1 MAHRHDSP
9 RPEPDSEKMVVPKAD
24 IPKLLSSTER
34 IGTIGSPSSTAKLS
48 LDILSTAVD
57 KKLVGELAL
66 FDFNQDGKSH
76 YALGQ
81 ITEVQLKN
89 IWLEDPTMRSLA
101 RQRGRVNPVSGLQD
115 THLGDMTV
123 SAVFADAGGGF
134 EPSILGTVP
143 PTGTFIHLADDE
155 ILKGL
160 LQQYQDEIFYLGHVY
175 GSTPKL
181 PLWFKHFGT
190 GPHGAGEA
198 YHIGIFGKTGS
209 GKSVLA
215 KMSLLAYARYSD
227 MAIFVI
233 DPQGEFSKDVRGEL
247 RPEGFPLNLSS
258 VLSQLNKEVIIR
270 SVRDLVLDTWDLF
283 SEILYESPFF
293 ERLSIPKGENRRIAS
308 EVLAERLQR
317 AHITLQNL
325 YQHESFNRA
334 WQILGDG
341 NVQMQFYRTQQSR
354 DRFNIVYQE
363 ANQNEFFNNYWGPIT
378 ELFRRDRR
386 GAISVDNL
394 IQQTFD
400 FDRTRRPVVVIDLSR
415 EMATGLFW
423 NDTIQALV
431 IKRLLDGLTYSAEGA
446 YRENRFLNTLV
457 ILDEAHRLAP
467 REKIENEKQE
477 SVRLSLLDA
486 VRTTRK
492 YGLGWMFISQTLS
505 SLHREIIGQLRIFF
519 FGFGLALG
527 TEFMSLKEIVGG
539 DPNAL
544 KLYQSFRD
552 PHSAFDIASRQ
563 YAFMTIGPVS
573 PLSFAGSPLFLSA
586 FNAPQ
591 EFLET
596 NNLISATKQ

>member
-1 MAHRHDSP
+1 MSDERTNI
-9 RPEPDSEKMVVPKAD
+9 EQL
-24 IPKLLSSTER
+24 ISSAER
-34 IGTIGSPSSTAKLS
+34 IGTIGSPSSTSELS
-48 LDILSTAVD
+48 LDILGTAVG

-66 FDFNQDGKSH
+66 FRFSQDGKPH

-101 RQRGRVNPVSGLQD
+101 RQRGQVNPVSGQQD
-115 THLGDMTV
+115 THLGDMTI
-123 SAVFADAGGGF
+123 SAVFSDDGNRF

-143 PTGTFIHLADDE
+143 ATGTSIHLATDQ
-155 ILKGL
+155 ILDKL
-160 LQQYQDEIFYLGHVY
+160 LERYQEEIFYLGHVY

-215 KMSLLAYARYSD
+215 KMILLAYARYSD

-233 DPQGEFSKDVRGEL
+233 DPQGEFSKDVRGEV
-247 RPEGFPLNLSS
+247 RAEGFPLNLSN
-258 VLSQLNKEVIIR
+258 VLSNLNKDTVIT
-270 SVRDLVLDTWDLF
+270 SVRSLILDRWDLF

-293 ERLSIPKGENRRIAS
+293 ERLSIPKGENRRIACDI
-308 EVLAERLQR
+308 LAGTENSKGKLQT
-317 AHITLQNL
+317 AGITLENL
-325 YQHESFNRA
+325 YQRASFEKA
-334 WQILGDG
+334 WQILGEE
-341 NVQMQFYRTQQSR
+341 NIQKQFYRSEQSR
-354 DRFNIVYQE
+354 ERFRIVYTE
-363 ANQNEFFNNYWGPIT
+363 SNKNEFYSSFWLPIA
-378 ELFRRDRR
+378 ELFKKDRPN
-386 GAISVDNL
+386 ALSVDALIKKTFEIPNSNL
-394 IQQTFD
+394 FG
-400 FDRTRRPVVVIDLSR
+400 FRRPVVIIDLSK

-431 IKRLLDGLTYSAEGA
+431 IKRLLDGLTYSAENA

-477 SVRLSLLDA
+477 SVRVSLLDA

-505 SLHREIIGQLRIFF
+505 SLHREIISQLRIFF

-527 TEFMSLKEIVGG
+527 SEFMSLKEIVGG
-539 DPNAL
+539 EPNAL

-573 PLSFAGSPLFLSA
+573 PLSFAGTPLFLTVY
-586 FNAPQ
+586 NTPE
-591 EFLET
+591 EFLRA
-596 NNLISATKQ
+596 NQFLRGGN

>member
-1 MAHRHDSP
+1 MSA
-9 RPEPDSEKMVVPKAD
+9 EKVN
-24 IPKLLSSTER
+24 IEQLISYSER
-34 IGTIGSPSSTAKLS
+34 IGTIGSPSSTSKLS
-48 LDILSTAVD
+48 LNILETAVK

-66 FDFNQDGKSH
+66 FSFHQDDKPH

-101 RQRGRVNPVSGLQD
+101 RQRGQVNPVSGQQD

-123 SAVFADAGGGF
+123 SAVFSDDSNRF

-143 PTGTFIHLADDE
+143 ATGTSIYLASDQ
-155 ILKGL
+155 ILDRL
-160 LQQYQDEIFYLGHVY
+160 LERYRDEIFYLGHVY

-190 GPHGAGEA
+190 GLHGAGEA
-198 YHIGIFGKTGS
+198 YHLGIFGKTGS

-215 KMSLLAYARYSD
+215 KMILLAYARYSD

-233 DPQGEFSKDVRGEL
+233 DPQGEFSKDARGEV
-247 RPEGFPLNLSS
+247 RIEGFPLNLSN
-258 VLSQLNKEVIIR
+258 VLSHLNKEVIIR
-270 SVRDLVLDTWDLF
+270 SVRDLVLDRWDLF
-283 SEILYESPFF
+283 SEIFYESPFF

-308 EVLAERLQR
+308 EILAERLQR
-317 AHITLQNL
+317 ANITLQNL
-325 YQHESFNRA
+325 YQRESFNRA
-334 WQILGDG
+334 WQILGDA
-341 NVQMQFYRTQQSR
+341 NIQMQFYRTPQSR

-400 FDRTRRPVVVIDLSR
+400 LDRTRRPVVVIDLSR

-477 SVRLSLLDA
+477 SVRISLLDA

-505 SLHREIIGQLRIFF
+505 SLHKEIIGQLRIFF

-573 PLSFAGSPLFLSA
+573 PLSFAGTPLFLTVY
-586 FNAPQ
+586 NNPD
-591 EFLET
+591 EFLIA
-596 NNLISATKQ
+596 NQLNV

>member
-1 MAHRHDSP
+1 MSDERTNIEQLISI
-9 RPEPDSEKMVVPKAD
+9 S
-24 IPKLLSSTER
+24 ER
-34 IGTIGSPSSTAKLS
+34 IGTIGSPSSTSELS
-48 LDILSTAVD
+48 LDILGTAVN
-57 KKLVGELAL
+57 KKLLGELAL
-66 FDFNQDGKSH
+66 FRFSQDGKPH
-76 YALGQ
+76 YSLGQ
-81 ITEVQLKN
+81 ITEVQLRN

-101 RQRGRVNPVSGLQD
+101 RQRGQVNPVSGQQD

-123 SAVFADAGGGF
+123 SAVFSDDGNRF

-143 PTGTFIHLADDE
+143 ATGTSIHLATDQ
-155 ILKGL
+155 ILDRL
-160 LQQYQDEIFYLGHVY
+160 LERYRDEIFYLGHVY

-215 KMSLLAYARYSD
+215 KMILLAYARYAD

-233 DPQGEFSKDVRGEL
+233 DPQGEFSKDVRGEV
-247 RPEGFPLNLSS
+247 RAEGFPLNLSD
-258 VLSQLNKEVIIR
+258 VLLQLNKEVIIR
-270 SVRDLVLDTWDLF
+270 SVRELVLDRWDLF

-308 EVLAERLQR
+308 EILAERLQR
-317 AHITLQNL
+317 AHITLENL
-325 YQHESFNRA
+325 YERQSFNRA

-354 DRFNIVYQE
+354 DRFSTVYQE
-363 ANQNEFFNNYWGPIT
+363 ANQDEFFNNYWGRIT
-378 ELFRRDRR
+378 ELFRRNRR
-386 GAISVDNL
+386 GAISVDSL

-400 FDRTRRPVVVIDLSR
+400 LSRTRRPVVVIDLSR
-415 EMATGLFW
+415 EMAEGLFW
-423 NDTIQALV
+423 NDTVQALV

-527 TEFMSLKEIVGG
+527 TEFQALGEIIGG

-563 YAFMTIGPVS
+563 YTFMTTGPVS
-573 PLSFAGSPLFLSA
+573 PLSFAGTPLFLTA
-586 FNAPQ
+586 FNTPD
-591 EFLET
+591 EFLRMNRLVRE
-596 NNLISATKQ
+596 

>member
-1 MAHRHDSP
+1 MNNERTNI
-9 RPEPDSEKMVVPKAD
+9 EQL
-24 IPKLLSSTER
+24 ISSSER
-34 IGTIGSPSSTAKLS
+34 IGTIGSPSSTSELS
-48 LDILSTAVD
+48 LDILGTAVG

-66 FDFNQDGKSH
+66 FRFSQDGKPH

-81 ITEVQLKN
+81 ITEVQLRN

-101 RQRGRVNPVSGLQD
+101 RQRGQVNPVSGQQD
-115 THLGDMTV
+115 THLGKLTI
-123 SAVFADAGGGF
+123 SAVFGDDGNRF

-143 PTGTFIHLADDE
+143 ATGTSIHLATDQ
-155 ILKGL
+155 ILDRL
-160 LQQYQDEIFYLGHVY
+160 LEKYQDEIFYLGYVY
-175 GSTPKL
+175 GSTPRL

-198 YHIGIFGKTGS
+198 YHLGIFGKTGS

-215 KMSLLAYARYSD
+215 KMILLAYARYSD

-233 DPQGEFSKDVRGEL
+233 DPQGEFSKDARGKVRA
-247 RPEGFPLNLSS
+247 EGFPLNLSS
-258 VLSQLNKEVIIR
+258 VLSQLNKEVVIK
-270 SVRDLVLDTWDLF
+270 SVRELILDRWDLL

-325 YQHESFNRA
+325 YQRDSFNRA
-334 WQILGDG
+334 WQILGDR

-363 ANQNEFFNNYWGPIT
+363 ANQNEFFSNYWVPIT
-378 ELFRRDRR
+378 ELFRKDRR
-386 GAISVDNL
+386 GAVSVDSL
-394 IQQTFD
+394 IQQTFNLD
-400 FDRTRRPVVVIDLSR
+400 SERRPVVVIDLSR
-415 EMATGLFW
+415 EMATELFW
-423 NDTIQALV
+423 NETIQALV
-431 IKRLLDGLTYSAEGA
+431 IKRLLDGLTYSAERA
-446 YRENRFLNTLV
+446 YKENKFLNTLV

-477 SVRLSLLDA
+477 SVRASLLDA

-505 SLHREIIGQLRIFF
+505 SLHKEIIGQLRIFF

-527 TEFMSLKEIVGG
+527 TEFMSLKEIIGG

-563 YAFMTIGPVS
+563 YSFMTIGPVS
-573 PLSFAGSPLFLSA
+573 PLSFAGTPLFLTA
-586 FNAPQ
+586 FNTPE
-591 EFLET
+591 EFLNT
-596 NNLISATKQ
+596 NRLEDNR

>member
-1 MAHRHDSP
+1 MTNKNTNI
-9 RPEPDSEKMVVPKAD
+9 EQL
-24 IPKLLSSTER
+24 ISSSER
-34 IGTIGSPSSTAKLS
+34 IGTIGSPSSTSKLS
-48 LDILSTAVD
+48 LDILGTAIN

-66 FDFNQDGKSH
+66 FNFSQDGKSH

-89 IWLEDPTMRSLA
+89 IWLEDPTIRSLA
-101 RQRGRVNPVSGLQD
+101 RQRGQVNPVSGQQD
-115 THLGDMTV
+115 THLGDMAV
-123 SAVFADAGGGF
+123 SAVFSDDSSKF

-143 PTGTFIHLADDE
+143 ATGTFIHLATDQILDKLLERYRDE
-155 ILKGL
+155 IC
-160 LQQYQDEIFYLGHVY
+160 YLGHVY

-190 GPHGAGEA
+190 GAHGAGEA
-198 YHIGIFGKTGS
+198 YHLGIFGKTGS

-215 KMSLLAYARYSD
+215 KMILLSYARYSD

-233 DPQGEFSKDVRGEL
+233 DPQGEFSKDVREEL
-247 RPEGFPLNLSS
+247 RAEGFPLNLSS
-258 VLSQLNKEVIIR
+258 VLSHLNKEVIIR
-270 SVRDLVLDTWDLF
+270 SVRELVLDRWDLF
-283 SEILYESPFF
+283 SEILYESAFF

-308 EVLAERLQR
+308 GVLAERLQR
-317 AHITLQNL
+317 AHVTLQDL
-325 YQHESFNRA
+325 YNRVSFNRA

-341 NVQMQFYRTQQSR
+341 NVQMQFYRSQESR
-354 DRFNIVYQE
+354 DRFNTVYRE
-363 ANQNEFFNNYWGPIT
+363 ANQDEFFNNLWLPVA
-378 ELFRRDRR
+378 ELFRRNRPNVV
-386 GAISVDNL
+386 SVDNL
-394 IQQTFD
+394 ISQTFD
-400 FDRTRRPVVVIDLSR
+400 LNRTRRPVVVIDLSR

-431 IKRLLDGLTYSAEGA
+431 IKRLLDGLTYTAEHA
-446 YRENRFLNTLV
+446 YQQNRFLNTLV

-505 SLHREIIGQLRIFF
+505 SLHREIIGQLRICF

-527 TEFMSLKEIVGG
+527 TEFMSLKEIIGG

-563 YAFMTIGPVS
+563 YAFMTVGPVS
-573 PLSFAGSPLFLSA
+573 PLSFAGTPLFLTA
-586 FNAPQ
+586 FNTLE
-591 EFLET
+591 EFLRI
-596 NNLISATKQ
+596 NGLMGY

>member
-1 MAHRHDSP
+1 MSNKGTNI
-9 RPEPDSEKMVVPKAD
+9 EQL
-24 IPKLLSSTER
+24 IGSSER
-34 IGTIGSPSSTAKLS
+34 IGTIGSPSSTSELT
-48 LDILSTAVD
+48 LDILGTAVG

-66 FDFNQDGKSH
+66 FRFSQDGKPH

-101 RQRGRVNPVSGLQD
+101 RQRGQVNPVSGLQD
-115 THLGDMTV
+115 THLGQMTV
-123 SAVFADAGGGF
+123 SAVFSDIGNGY
-134 EPSILGTVP
+134 EPGILGTVP
-143 PTGTFIHLADDE
+143 ATGTFIYLVSDQ
-155 ILKGL
+155 ILNSL
-160 LQQYQDEIFYLGHVY
+160 LDRYKKEIFYLGHVY

-181 PLWFKHFGT
+181 PLWFKHFDT
-190 GPHGAGEA
+190 GENGAGEA

-215 KMSLLAYARYSD
+215 KMILLAYAKYHN

-233 DPQGEFSKDVRGEL
+233 DPQGEFSKDARGEI
-247 RPEGFPLNLSS
+247 RDEGFSLDLSNVLSS
-258 VLSQLNKEVIIR
+258 LKKEVIIK
-270 SVRDLVLDTWDLF
+270 SVRNLILDRWDLF
-283 SEILYESPFF
+283 SEIFFESPFF

-308 EVLAERLQR
+308 EVLAERLQK

-325 YQHESFNRA
+325 YRRESFDCA
-334 WQILGDG
+334 WEILGDE
-341 NVQMQFYRTQQSR
+341 NVQRQFYRSEQSR
-354 DRFNIVYQE
+354 DRFKMIYQE
-363 ANQNEFFNNYWGPIT
+363 SDRDEFFNNFWKPIT
-378 ELFRRDRR
+378 ELFRKDRE
-386 GAISVDNL
+386 GSISVDNL
-394 IQQTFD
+394 IKQTFD
-400 FDRTRRPVVVIDLSR
+400 LNKINRPVVIIDLSK
-415 EMATGLFW
+415 EIASGLFW
-423 NDTIQALV
+423 NETIQALV
-431 IKRLLDGLTYSAEGA
+431 IKRLLDGLTYSAESA

-527 TEFMSLKEIVGG
+527 TEFMALKEIVGG

-573 PLSFAGSPLFLSA
+573 PLSFAGTPLFLTA
-586 FNAPQ
+586 FNTP
-591 EFLET
+591 EDFINT
-596 NNLISATKQ
+596 NNLRCG

>member
-1 MAHRHDSP
+1 MSDERTNI
-9 RPEPDSEKMVVPKAD
+9 EQL
-24 IPKLLSSTER
+24 ISTSER
-34 IGTIGSPSSTAKLS
+34 IGTIGSPSSTSELS
-48 LDILSTAVD
+48 LDILGTAVN
-57 KKLVGELAL
+57 KKLLGELAL
-66 FDFNQDGKSH
+66 FRFSQDGKPH

-81 ITEVQLKN
+81 ITEVQLRN

-101 RQRGRVNPVSGLQD
+101 RQRGQVNPVSGQQD
-115 THLGDMTV
+115 THLGDMMV
-123 SAVFADAGGGF
+123 SAVFSDDGNRF

-143 PTGTFIHLADDE
+143 ATGTFIYLATDQ
-155 ILKGL
+155 ILDRL
-160 LQQYQDEIFYLGHVY
+160 LERYQDEIFYLGYVY

-198 YHIGIFGKTGS
+198 YHLGIFGKTGS

-215 KMSLLAYARYSD
+215 KMTLLAYARYSRYSD

-233 DPQGEFSKDVRGEL
+233 DPQGEFSKDIRGEL
-247 RPEGFPLNLSS
+247 RAEGFPLNLSS
-258 VLSQLNKEVIIR
+258 VLSQLNKEVIIK
-270 SVRDLVLDTWDLF
+270 SVRELVLDRWDLF

-308 EVLAERLQR
+308 EILAERLQR
-317 AHITLQNL
+317 AQVTLQNL
-325 YQHESFNRA
+325 SDRTSFNRA

-354 DRFNIVYQE
+354 DRFNTVYQE
-363 ANQNEFFNNYWGPIT
+363 ANQDEFFNSYWGPIT
-378 ELFRRDRR
+378 ELFRRNRR
-386 GAISVDNL
+386 GAISVDSL

-400 FDRTRRPVVVIDLSR
+400 LGRTRRPVVVIDLSR

-446 YRENRFLNTLV
+446 FRENRFLNTLV

-467 REKIENEKQE
+467 REKFENEKQE

-527 TEFMSLKEIVGG
+527 TEFMSLKEIIGG

-563 YAFMTIGPVS
+563 YSFMTIGPVS
-573 PLSFAGSPLFLSA
+573 PLSFAGTPLFLTA
-586 FNAPQ
+586 FNTPE
-591 EFLET
+591 EFLRT
-596 NNLISATKQ
+596 NRLVKS

>member
-1 MAHRHDSP
+1 MSDERI
-9 RPEPDSEKMVVPKAD
+9 D
-24 IPKLLSSTER
+24 IEQLISSSER
-34 IGTIGSPSSTAKLS
+34 IGVIGSPSSTSELS
-48 LDILSTAVD
+48 LDILGTAVT
-57 KKLVGELAL
+57 KKLIGELAL
-66 FDFNQDGKSH
+66 FRFPQDGNPH

-81 ITEVQLKN
+81 ITEVQLRN

-101 RQRGRVNPVSGLQD
+101 RQRGQVNPVSGQQD
-115 THLGDMTV
+115 THLGEMTV
-123 SAVFADAGGGF
+123 SAVFSDDGNTF

-143 PTGTFIHLADDE
+143 ATGTFIHLATDQIVDN
-155 ILKGL
+155 L
-160 LQQYQDEIFYLGHVY
+160 LERYRDEIFYLGHVY

-198 YHIGIFGKTGS
+198 YHLGIFGKTGS

-215 KMSLLAYARYSD
+215 KMILLAYARYSD

-247 RPEGFPLNLSS
+247 RAEGFPLNLAS
-258 VLSQLNKEVIIR
+258 VLSQLNKEVVIK
-270 SVRDLVLDTWDLF
+270 SVRELVLDRWDLF

-308 EVLAERLQR
+308 EILAERLQR
-317 AHITLQNL
+317 ARITLQNL
-325 YQHESFNRA
+325 YDRASFNRA

-354 DRFNIVYQE
+354 DRFNTVYQE
-363 ANQNEFFNNYWGPIT
+363 ANQDEFFNNYWGPIT

-386 GAISVDNL
+386 GAISVDSL

-400 FDRTRRPVVVIDLSR
+400 LNRTRRPVVVIDLSR

-423 NDTIQALV
+423 NDAIQALV

-446 YRENRFLNTLV
+446 FRENRFLNTLV
-457 ILDEAHRLAP
+457 VLDEAHRLAP

-527 TEFMSLKEIVGG
+527 TEFVSLKEIIGG

-563 YAFMTIGPVS
+563 YSFMTIGPVS
-573 PLSFAGSPLFLSA
+573 PLSFAGTPLFLTA
-586 FNAPQ
+586 FNTPE
-591 EFLET
+591 EFLKT
-596 NNLISATKQ
+596 NRLIEP

>member
-1 MAHRHDSP
+1 
-9 RPEPDSEKMVVPKAD
+9 
-24 IPKLLSSTER
+24 LL
-34 IGTIGSPSSTAKLS
+34 
-48 LDILSTAVD
+48 
-57 KKLVGELAL
+57 EL
-66 FDFNQDGKSH
+66 
-76 YALGQ
+76 Y
-81 ITEVQLKN
+81 
-89 IWLEDPTMRSLA
+89 R
-101 RQRGRVNPVSGLQD
+101 
-115 THLGDMTV
+115 
-123 SAVFADAGGGF
+123 
-134 EPSILGTVP
+134 
-143 PTGTFIHLADDE
+143 
-155 ILKGL
+155 
-160 LQQYQDEIFYLGHVY
+160 DEIFYLGHVY

-198 YHIGIFGKTGS
+198 YHLGIFGKTGS

-215 KMSLLAYARYSD
+215 KMILLAYARYPD

-233 DPQGEFSKDVRGEL
+233 DPQGEFSKDARGEM
-247 RPEGFPLNLSS
+247 RAEGFPLNLSS
-258 VLSQLNKEVIIR
+258 VLSLLNKEVVIR
-270 SVRDLVLDTWDLF
+270 SVRDLVLDRWDLF

-317 AHITLQNL
+317 GRVTLENL
-325 YQHESFNRA
+325 YDRQSFNRA

-354 DRFNIVYQE
+354 DRFNTVYQD
-363 ANQNEFFNNYWGPIT
+363 ANRDEFFNNYWGPIT

-400 FDRTRRPVVVIDLSR
+400 LDRSRRPVVVIDLSR
-415 EMATGLFW
+415 EMASGLFW
-423 NDTIQALV
+423 NETIQALV
-431 IKRLLDGLTYSAEGA
+431 IKRLLDGLTYSAERA

-492 YGLGWMFISQTLS
+492 YGLGWLFISQTLS
-505 SLHREIIGQLRIFF
+505 SLHKEIIGQLRIFF

-573 PLSFAGSPLFLSA
+573 PLSFAGTPLFLTVY
-586 FNAPQ
+586 NTPE
-591 EFLET
+591 EFLRV
-596 NNLISATKQ
+596 NRFMR

>member
-1 MAHRHDSP
+1 MSIEELISNA
-9 RPEPDSEKMVVPKAD
+9 EK
-24 IPKLLSSTER
+24 
-34 IGTIGSPSSTAKLS
+34 IGTIGSPSSTGELS
-48 LDILSTAVD
+48 LDIMGTAVK
-57 KKLVGELAL
+57 KKLVGELV
-66 FDFNQDGKSH
+66 FFEFSQDGKPH

-101 RQRGRVNPVSGLQD
+101 RQRGQVNPVSGEQD
-115 THLGDMTV
+115 THLGQMTV
-123 SAVFADAGGGF
+123 SAVFGDEGDKF

-143 PTGTFIHLADDE
+143 PTGTFIKLATDE
-155 ILKGL
+155 ILEKL
-160 LQQYQDEIFYLGHVY
+160 LERYREEIFYLGHVY

-181 PLWFKHFGT
+181 PLWFKHFSS

-215 KMSLLAYARYSD
+215 KMILLAYARYKN

-233 DPQGEFSKDVRGEL
+233 DPQGEFSKDARGEL
-247 RPEGFPLNLSS
+247 RTEGFLLNLSS
-258 VLSQLNKEVIIR
+258 VLSTLGKEVIIKSIR
-270 SVRDLVLDTWDLF
+270 ELILDRWDLF

-293 ERLSIPKGENRRIAS
+293 ERLTIPKGENRRIAS

-317 AHITLQNL
+317 ARITLENL
-325 YQHESFNRA
+325 HRRDSFNRA
-334 WQILGDG
+334 WQILGDE
-341 NVQMQFYRTQQSR
+341 NVQRQFYRSQQSR
-354 DRFNIVYQE
+354 ERFRTVYEE
-363 ANQNEFFNNYWGPIT
+363 ADQDEFFNNYWTPVSQ
-378 ELFRRDRR
+378 LFRRDRSN
-386 GAISVDNL
+386 AISIDSL
-394 IQQTFD
+394 ISQTFD
-400 FDRTRRPVVVIDLSR
+400 LTREERPVVIIDLSR

-431 IKRLLDGLTYSAEGA
+431 IKRLLDGLTYSAERA
-446 YRENRFLNTLV
+446 YRENRSLNTLV

-477 SVRLSLLDA
+477 SVRISLLDA

-527 TEFMSLKEIVGG
+527 TEFQALREIIGG

-552 PHSAFDIASRQ
+552 PHSSFDISSRQ
-563 YAFMTIGPVS
+563 YAFMTVGPVS
-573 PLSFAGSPLFLSA
+573 PLSFAGTPLFLTA
-586 FNAPQ
+586 FNTPD
-591 EFLET
+591 EFLDVNQLLRE
-596 NNLISATKQ
+596 NR

>member
-1 MAHRHDSP
+1 MSA
-9 RPEPDSEKMVVPKAD
+9 E
-24 IPKLLSSTER
+24 STNIEQLINTSER
-34 IGTIGSPSSTAKLS
+34 IGTIGSPSSTSELS
-48 LDILSTAVD
+48 LDILGTAVG

-66 FDFNQDGKSH
+66 FRFSQDGKPH

-81 ITEVQLKN
+81 ITEVQLRN

-101 RQRGRVNPVSGLQD
+101 RQRGQVNPVSGQQD

-123 SAVFADAGGGF
+123 SAVFSDDGHRF

-143 PTGTFIHLADDE
+143 ATGTPIYLATDP
-155 ILKGL
+155 ILDRL
-160 LQQYQDEIFYLGHVY
+160 LERYKDEIFYLGHVY

-215 KMSLLAYARYSD
+215 KMILLAYARYPD

-233 DPQGEFSKDVRGEL
+233 DPQGEFSKDVRGEV
-247 RPEGFPLNLSS
+247 RAEGFPLDLSNI
-258 VLSQLNKEVIIR
+258 LSHLNKEVVIT
-270 SVRDLVLDTWDLF
+270 SVRNLILDRWDLF

-317 AHITLQNL
+317 ANITLQNL
-325 YQHESFNRA
+325 YHRGSFDRS
-334 WQILGDG
+334 WQILGDS

-378 ELFRRDRR
+378 ELFRRDRS

-394 IQQTFD
+394 IKQAFD
-400 FDRTRRPVVVIDLSR
+400 LDRTRRPVVVIDLSR
-415 EMATGLFW
+415 EMASGLFW

-431 IKRLLDGLTYSAEGA
+431 IKRLLDGLTYSAESA

-477 SVRLSLLDA
+477 SVRISLLDA

-573 PLSFAGSPLFLSA
+573 PLSFAGTPLFLTVY
-586 FNAPQ
+586 NTPE
-591 EFLET
+591 EFLRT
-596 NNLISATKQ
+596 NQLLRGSS

>member
-1 MAHRHDSP
+1 MSDERTNI
-9 RPEPDSEKMVVPKAD
+9 EQL
-24 IPKLLSSTER
+24 ISSSER
-34 IGTIGSPSSTAKLS
+34 IGTIGSPSSTSKLS
-48 LDILSTAVD
+48 LDILGTAVT

-66 FDFNQDGKSH
+66 FRLSQDGKPH

-81 ITEVQLKN
+81 ITEVQLRN

-101 RQRGRVNPVSGLQD
+101 RQRGRVSPVSGQQD

-123 SAVFADAGGGF
+123 SAVFSDDDNRF

-143 PTGTFIHLADDE
+143 ATGTFIHLATDQ
-155 ILKGL
+155 ILDRL
-160 LQQYQDEIFYLGHVY
+160 LERYRDEIFYLGYVY

-190 GPHGAGEA
+190 GPHGAGES
-198 YHIGIFGKTGS
+198 YHLGIFGKTGS

-215 KMSLLAYARYSD
+215 KMALLAYARYSD

-247 RPEGFPLNLSS
+247 RAEGFPLNLAS
-258 VLSQLNKEVIIR
+258 VLSQLNKEVVIK
-270 SVRDLVLDTWDLF
+270 SVRELILDRWDLF

-308 EVLAERLQR
+308 EILAEKLQR
-317 AHITLQNL
+317 ARITLQNL
-325 YQHESFNRA
+325 YDRASFNRA

-354 DRFNIVYQE
+354 DRFNTVYQE
-363 ANQNEFFNNYWGPIT
+363 ANQDEFFNDYWGPIT
-378 ELFRRDRR
+378 ELFRRNRR
-386 GAISVDNL
+386 GAISVDSL

-400 FDRTRRPVVVIDLSR
+400 LDITRRPVVVIDLSR

-431 IKRLLDGLTYSAEGA
+431 IKRLLNGLTYSAEDA
-446 YRENRFLNTLV
+446 FRKNKFLNTLV

-467 REKIENEKQE
+467 REKFENEKQE
-477 SVRLSLLDA
+477 SVRMSLLDA

-527 TEFMSLKEIVGG
+527 TEFMSLKEIIGG

-563 YAFMTIGPVS
+563 YSFMTIGPVS
-573 PLSFAGSPLFLSA
+573 PLSFAGTPLFLTA
-586 FNAPQ
+586 FNTPEA
-591 EFLET
+591 FLRE
-596 NNLISATKQ
+596 NNLGNLGSGLEI

>member
-1 MAHRHDSP
+1 MSDERTNI
-9 RPEPDSEKMVVPKAD
+9 EQL
-24 IPKLLSSTER
+24 ISTAER
-34 IGTIGSPSSTAKLS
+34 IGTIGSPSSTSELS
-48 LDILSTAVD
+48 LDIFGTAVG

-66 FDFNQDGKSH
+66 FRFSQDGKPH

-81 ITEVQLKN
+81 ITEVRLRN

-101 RQRGRVNPVSGLQD
+101 RQRGQVNPVSGQQD
-115 THLGDMTV
+115 THLGNMTV
-123 SAVFADAGGGF
+123 SAVFSDEGNRF

-143 PTGTFIHLADDE
+143 ATGTTIYLATDE
-155 ILKGL
+155 ILDRL
-160 LQQYQDEIFYLGHVY
+160 LERYRDEIFYLGHVY

-215 KMSLLAYARYSD
+215 KMILLAYARYPE

-233 DPQGEFSKDVRGEL
+233 DPQGEFSKDARGEL
-247 RPEGFPLNLSS
+247 RAEGFPLNLSS
-258 VLSQLNKEVIIR
+258 VLSQLNKEVIIK
-270 SVRDLVLDTWDLF
+270 SVRDLILDRWDLF

-308 EVLAERLQR
+308 EVLVERLQR

-325 YQHESFNRA
+325 YQRESFNRA

-363 ANQNEFFNNYWGPIT
+363 ANQDEFFNNYWGPIT
-378 ELFRRDRR
+378 ELFRRERR

-400 FDRTRRPVVVIDLSR
+400 LNRTRRPVVVIDLSK

-467 REKIENEKQE
+467 REKIENEKTGKRE
-477 SVRLSLLDA
+477 TFTSRRSKNYKKVWA
-486 VRTTRK
+486 
-492 YGLGWMFISQTLS
+492 WMD
-505 SLHREIIGQLRIFF
+505 
-519 FGFGLALG
+519 
-527 TEFMSLKEIVGG
+527 V
-539 DPNAL
+539 
-544 KLYQSFRD
+544 Y
-552 PHSAFDIASRQ
+552 
-563 YAFMTIGPVS
+563 
-573 PLSFAGSPLFLSA
+573 
-586 FNAPQ
+586 
-591 EFLET
+591 
-596 NNLISATKQ
+596 

>member
-1 MAHRHDSP
+1 MNNERTNI
-9 RPEPDSEKMVVPKAD
+9 EQL
-24 IPKLLSSTER
+24 ISSSER
-34 IGTIGSPSSTAKLS
+34 IGTIGSPSSTSELS
-48 LDILSTAVD
+48 LDILGTAVG

-66 FDFNQDGKSH
+66 FRFSQDGKPH

-81 ITEVQLKN
+81 ITEVQLRN

-101 RQRGRVNPVSGLQD
+101 RQRGQVNPVSGQQD
-115 THLGDMTV
+115 THLGKLTI
-123 SAVFADAGGGF
+123 SAVFGDDGNKF

-143 PTGTFIHLADDE
+143 ATGTSIHLATDQ
-155 ILKGL
+155 ILDRL
-160 LQQYQDEIFYLGHVY
+160 LERYQDEIFYLGYVY
-175 GSTPKL
+175 GSTPRL

-190 GPHGAGEA
+190 GLHGAGEA
-198 YHIGIFGKTGS
+198 YHLGIFGKTGS

-215 KMSLLAYARYSD
+215 KMILLAYARYPD

-233 DPQGEFSKDVRGEL
+233 DPQGEFSKDARGEV
-247 RPEGFPLNLSS
+247 RAEGFPLNLSN
-258 VLSQLNKEVIIR
+258 VLSQLSKEVVIK
-270 SVRDLVLDTWDLF
+270 SVRELILDRWDLL

-317 AHITLQNL
+317 ARITLQNL
-325 YQHESFNRA
+325 HQRDSFNRA
-334 WQILGDG
+334 WQILGDR

-363 ANQNEFFNNYWGPIT
+363 ANQDEFFNNYWVPIT
-378 ELFRRDRR
+378 ELFRRDRQ
-386 GAISVDNL
+386 GAVSVDSL
-394 IQQTFD
+394 IQQTFNID
-400 FDRTRRPVVVIDLSR
+400 SERRPVVVIDLSR

-423 NDTIQALV
+423 NETIQALV
-431 IKRLLDGLTYSAEGA
+431 IKRLLDGLTYSAERA

-477 SVRLSLLDA
+477 SVRTSLLDA

-505 SLHREIIGQLRIFF
+505 SLHKEIIGQLRIFF

-527 TEFMSLKEIVGG
+527 TEFMSLKEIIGG

-552 PHSAFDIASRQ
+552 PHSAFDIATRQ
-563 YAFMTIGPVS
+563 YSFMTIGPVS
-573 PLSFAGSPLFLSA
+573 PLSFAGTPLFLTA
-586 FNAPQ
+586 FNTPA
-591 EFLET
+591 EFLNT
-596 NNLISATKQ
+596 NRLEDNR

>member
-1 MAHRHDSP
+1 MNHSNP
-9 RPEPDSEKMVVPKAD
+9 NIEQL
-24 IPKLLSSTER
+24 ISSSER
-34 IGTIGSPSSTAKLS
+34 IGTIGSPSSTS
-48 LDILSTAVD
+48 EISIDILGTAVG

-66 FDFNQDGKSH
+66 FRFSQDGKSH

-89 IWLEDPTMRSLA
+89 IWLEDPIIRSLA
-101 RQRGRVNPVSGLQD
+101 RQRGQVNPVSGQQD
-115 THLGDMTV
+115 THIGDMTV
-123 SAVFADAGGGF
+123 SAVFSDNGNRF

-143 PTGTFIHLADDE
+143 ATGTTIHLTTDE
-155 ILKGL
+155 ILDSL
-160 LQQYQDEIFYLGHVY
+160 LQQYRDEIFYLGYVY

-198 YHIGIFGKTGS
+198 YHLGIFGKTGS

-215 KMSLLAYARYSD
+215 KMILLAYARYLD

-233 DPQGEFSKDVRGEL
+233 DPQGEFSKDARGEV
-247 RPEGFPLNLSS
+247 RAEGFPLNLDSA
-258 VLSQLNKEVIIR
+258 LSHLAKEVIIT
-270 SVRDLVLDTWDLF
+270 SVRNLVLDRWDLF

-308 EVLAERLQR
+308 EVLAERLR
-317 AHITLQNL
+317 KARVTLEDL
-325 YQHESFNRA
+325 YDRQSFNRA
-334 WQILGDG
+334 WQILGDT
-341 NVQMQFYRTQQSR
+341 NVQMQFYRSEPSR
-354 DRFNIVYQE
+354 DRFKTVYRE
-363 ANQNEFFNNYWGPIT
+363 ATQDEFFNNYWSPVT
-378 ELFRRDRR
+378 ELFRSNRT
-386 GAISVDNL
+386 GSISIDSL

-400 FDRTRRPVVVIDLSR
+400 LQRNRRPVVIIDLSR
-415 EMATGLFW
+415 ENAGGFLW

-431 IKRLLDGLTYSAEGA
+431 IKRLLDGLTYSAEDA
-446 YRENRFLNTLV
+446 YRQNRFLNTLV

-477 SVRLSLLDA
+477 SVRNSLLDA

-505 SLHREIIGQLRIFF
+505 SLHKEIINQLRIFF

-527 TEFMSLKEIVGG
+527 NEFMSLKELIGG
-539 DPNAL
+539 EPNAL

-563 YAFMTIGPVS
+563 YAFMTTGPVS
-573 PLSFAGSPLFLSA
+573 PLSFAGTPLFFTA
-586 FNAPQ
+586 FNTP
-591 EFLET
+591 EKFLDT
-596 NNLISATKQ
+596 NKLRQQ

>member
-1 MAHRHDSP
+1 MNNERTNI
-9 RPEPDSEKMVVPKAD
+9 EQL
-24 IPKLLSSTER
+24 ISSSER
-34 IGTIGSPSSTAKLS
+34 IGTIGSPSSTSELS
-48 LDILSTAVD
+48 LDILGTAVG

-66 FDFNQDGKSH
+66 FRFSQDGKPH

-81 ITEVQLKN
+81 ITEVQLRN

-101 RQRGRVNPVSGLQD
+101 RQRGQVNPVSGQQD
-115 THLGDMTV
+115 THLGKLTI
-123 SAVFADAGGGF
+123 SAVFGDDGNKF

-143 PTGTFIHLADDE
+143 ATGTSIHLATDQ
-155 ILKGL
+155 ILDRL
-160 LQQYQDEIFYLGHVY
+160 LERYQDEIFYLGYVY
-175 GSTPKL
+175 GSTPRL

-190 GPHGAGEA
+190 GLHGAGEA
-198 YHIGIFGKTGS
+198 YHLGIFGKTGS

-215 KMSLLAYARYSD
+215 KMILLAYARYPD

-233 DPQGEFSKDVRGEL
+233 DPQGEFSKDARGEV
-247 RPEGFPLNLSS
+247 RAEGFPLNLSN
-258 VLSQLNKEVIIR
+258 VLSQLSKEVVIK
-270 SVRDLVLDTWDLF
+270 SVRELILDRWDLL

-317 AHITLQNL
+317 ARITLQNL
-325 YQHESFNRA
+325 HQRDSFNRA
-334 WQILGDG
+334 WQILGDR

-363 ANQNEFFNNYWGPIT
+363 ANQDEFFNNYWVPIT
-378 ELFRRDRR
+378 ELFRRDRQ
-386 GAISVDNL
+386 GAVSVDSL
-394 IQQTFD
+394 IQQTFNLD
-400 FDRTRRPVVVIDLSR
+400 SERRPVVVIDLSR

-423 NDTIQALV
+423 NETIQALV
-431 IKRLLDGLTYSAEGA
+431 IKRLLDGLTYSAERA

-477 SVRLSLLDA
+477 SVRTSLLDA

-505 SLHREIIGQLRIFF
+505 SLHKEIIGQLRIFF

-527 TEFMSLKEIVGG
+527 TEFMSLKEIIGG

-552 PHSAFDIASRQ
+552 PHSAFDIATRQ
-563 YAFMTIGPVS
+563 YSFMTIGPVS
-573 PLSFAGSPLFLSA
+573 PLSFAGTPLFLTA
-586 FNAPQ
+586 FNTPA
-591 EFLET
+591 EFLNT
-596 NNLISATKQ
+596 NRLEDNR

>member
-1 MAHRHDSP
+1 MGMEELISNA
-9 RPEPDSEKMVVPKAD
+9 EK
-24 IPKLLSSTER
+24 
-34 IGTIGSPSSTAKLS
+34 IGTIGSPSSTGELS
-48 LDILSTAVD
+48 LDIMETAVK
-57 KKLVGELAL
+57 KKLVGELV
-66 FDFNQDGKSH
+66 FFEFSQDGKPH

-101 RQRGRVNPVSGLQD
+101 RQRGQVNPVSGEQD
-115 THLGDMTV
+115 THLGQMTV
-123 SAVFADAGGGF
+123 SAVFGDEGNKF

-143 PTGTFIHLADDE
+143 PTGTFIKLSTDE
-155 ILKGL
+155 ILEKL
-160 LQQYQDEIFYLGHVY
+160 LERYQEEIFYLGHVY

-181 PLWFKHFGT
+181 PLWFKHFSS

-215 KMSLLAYARYSD
+215 KMILLAYARYPN

-233 DPQGEFSKDVRGEL
+233 DPQGEFSKDVRGEV
-247 RPEGFPLNLSS
+247 RAEGFPLNLSR
-258 VLSQLNKEVIIR
+258 VLLTLGKEVIIR
-270 SVRDLVLDTWDLF
+270 SVRELILDRWDLF

-293 ERLSIPKGENRRIAS
+293 ERLTIPKGENRRIAS

-317 AHITLQNL
+317 ARITLRNL
-325 YQHESFNRA
+325 HKRDSFYSA
-334 WQILGDG
+334 WEILGDE
-341 NVQMQFYRTQQSR
+341 NVQRQFYRSQQSR
-354 DRFNIVYQE
+354 ERFRTVYEE
-363 ANQNEFFNNYWGPIT
+363 ADQDEFFNNYWTPVSQ
-378 ELFRRDRR
+378 LFRKERPN
-386 GAISVDNL
+386 AISIDSL
-394 IQQTFD
+394 INQTFD
-400 FDRTRRPVVVIDLSR
+400 LTCEERPVVIIDLSR

-431 IKRLLDGLTYSAEGA
+431 VKRLLDGLTYSAERA
-446 YRENRFLNTLV
+446 YRENRSLNTLV

-477 SVRLSLLDA
+477 SVRISLLDA

-505 SLHREIIGQLRIFF
+505 SLHKEIIGQLRIFF

-527 TEFMSLKEIVGG
+527 TEFQALREIIGG

-552 PHSAFDIASRQ
+552 PHSSFDISSRQ
-563 YAFMTIGPVS
+563 YTFMTVGPVS
-573 PLSFAGSPLFLSA
+573 PLSFAGTPLFLTA
-586 FNAPQ
+586 FNTPD
-591 EFLET
+591 EFLEV
-596 NNLISATKQ
+596 NQLLRENR

>member
-1 MAHRHDSP
+1 MSK
-9 RPEPDSEKMVVPKAD
+9 EGTNIEQL
-24 IPKLLSSTER
+24 ISSSER
-34 IGTIGSPSSTAKLS
+34 IGMIGSPSSTSELS
-48 LDILSTAVD
+48 LDILGTAVT

-66 FDFNQDGKSH
+66 FRFSQDGSPH

-81 ITEVQLKN
+81 ITEVQLRN

-101 RQRGRVNPVSGLQD
+101 RQRGQVNPVSGQQD
-115 THLGDMTV
+115 THLGEMTV
-123 SAVFADAGGGF
+123 SAVFSDVSNRF

-143 PTGTFIHLADDE
+143 ATGTFIHLATDQVLDS
-155 ILKGL
+155 L
-160 LQQYQDEIFYLGHVY
+160 LERYRDEIFYLGHVY

-181 PLWFKHFGT
+181 PLWFKHFGS

-215 KMSLLAYARYSD
+215 KMILLAYARYPE

-233 DPQGEFSKDVRGEL
+233 DPQGEFSKDARGEM
-247 RPEGFPLNLSS
+247 RAEGFPLNLSS
-258 VLSQLNKEVIIR
+258 VLSQLNKEVVIKSIR
-270 SVRDLVLDTWDLF
+270 ELVLDSWELF
-283 SEILYESPFF
+283 VEILCESKFF
-293 ERLSIPKGENRRIAS
+293 ELVSIAHPNNRRMAAEELERALKGTVKLNELYNKES
-308 EVLAERLQR
+308 LELAWKVLGNEKSQQRFYPSKESRERFQSVYEEYNSDR
-317 AHITLQNL
+317 AKFDNL
-325 YQHESFNRA
+325 Y
-334 WQILGDG
+334 LD
-341 NVQMQFYRTQQSR
+341 
-354 DRFNIVYQE
+354 
-363 ANQNEFFNNYWGPIT
+363 YWKPVC
-378 ELFRRDRR
+378 ELFRERE
-386 GAISVDNL
+386 GAVKVNSLVYK
-394 IQQTFD
+394 TFD
-400 FDRTRRPVVVIDLSR
+400 TQISKQRPVVIIDLSR

-423 NDTIQALV
+423 NDTIQALI
-431 IKRLLDGLTYSAEGA
+431 IKRLLNWLNYLAEDA
-446 YRENRFLNTLV
+446 YKKNQFLNTLV

-467 REKIENEKQE
+467 REKIENEAQE
-477 SVRLSLLDA
+477 SVRNSLLDA

-539 DPNAL
+539 DSNAL

-573 PLSFAGSPLFLSA
+573 PLSFAGTPLFLTA
-586 FNAPQ
+586 FNTPE
-591 EFLET
+591 EFLRT
-596 NNLISATKQ
+596 NNLV

>member
-1 MAHRHDSP
+1 MSDERTNI
-9 RPEPDSEKMVVPKAD
+9 EQLV
-24 IPKLLSSTER
+24 SSAER
-34 IGTIGSPSSTAKLS
+34 IGTIGSPSSTSELS
-48 LDILSTAVD
+48 LDILGTAVS

-66 FDFNQDGKSH
+66 FKFSQDGKPH

-81 ITEVQLKN
+81 ITEVELRN
-89 IWLEDPTMRSLA
+89 IWLEDATMRSLA
-101 RQRGRVNPVSGLQD
+101 RQRGQVNPVSGQQD
-115 THLGDMTV
+115 THLGDMIV
-123 SAVFADAGGGF
+123 SAVFSGDVNRF

-143 PTGTFIHLADDE
+143 ATGTFIHLATDQVLDS
-155 ILKGL
+155 L
-160 LQQYQDEIFYLGHVY
+160 LERYRDEIFYLGHVY

-215 KMSLLAYARYSD
+215 KMILLAYARYPD

-247 RPEGFPLNLSS
+247 RPEGFPLDLSD
-258 VLSQLNKEVIIR
+258 VLSQLNKEVITK
-270 SVRDLVLDTWDLF
+270 SVRELVLDRWDLF

-293 ERLSIPKGENRRIAS
+293 ERLSIPRGENRRIAS
-308 EVLAERLQR
+308 EVLAEGLQKVQ
-317 AHITLQNL
+317 ITLKDL
-325 YQHESFNRA
+325 YSRVSFNRA
-334 WQILGDG
+334 WQILGDET
-341 NVQMQFYRTQQSR
+341 VQKQFYRTPQSR
-354 DRFNIVYQE
+354 DRFSAVYQE
-363 ANQNEFFNNYWGPIT
+363 ADQDDYFAKFWGPIT
-378 ELFRRDRR
+378 ELFRKDRS
-386 GAISVDNL
+386 GATSVDSL
-394 IQQTFD
+394 IQHTFD
-400 FDRTRRPVVVIDLSR
+400 LDRNRRPVVVIDLSR

-423 NDTIQALV
+423 NNTIQALV
-431 IKRLLDGLTYSAEGA
+431 IKRLLDGLTYSAQNA
-446 YRENRFLNTLV
+446 FRENRFLNTLV

-505 SLHREIIGQLRIFF
+505 SLNREIIGQLRIFF

-527 TEFMSLKEIVGG
+527 TEFISLRELVGG
-539 DPNAL
+539 DIKAL

-563 YAFMTIGPVS
+563 YSFMTIGPVS
-573 PLSFAGSPLFLSA
+573 PLSFAGTPLFLTV
-586 FNAPQ
+586 FNAPE
-591 EFLET
+591 EFLEA
-596 NNLISATKQ
+596 NEFSKP

>member
-1 MAHRHDSP
+1 MSD
-9 RPEPDSEKMVVPKAD
+9 EVTNIEQL
-24 IPKLLSSTER
+24 ISTSER
-34 IGTIGSPSSTAKLS
+34 IGTIGSPSSTSELS
-48 LDILSTAVD
+48 LDILSTAVG

-66 FDFNQDGKSH
+66 FRFSQDGKPH

-101 RQRGRVNPVSGLQD
+101 RQRGQVNPVSGQQD
-115 THLGDMTV
+115 THLGNMTV
-123 SAVFADAGGGF
+123 SAVFSDDGNRY

-143 PTGTFIHLADDE
+143 ATGTFIHLATDQ
-155 ILKGL
+155 ILDRL
-160 LQQYQDEIFYLGHVY
+160 LKQYIDQIFYLGYVY

-215 KMSLLAYARYSD
+215 KMILLAYARYPD

-233 DPQGEFSKDVRGEL
+233 DPQGEFSKDARGEL
-247 RPEGFPLNLSS
+247 RAEGFPLNLSS
-258 VLSQLNKEVIIR
+258 VLSSLNKEVITK
-270 SVRDLVLDTWDLF
+270 SVGELVLDRWDLF

-308 EVLAERLQR
+308 EILAERLQR
-317 AHITLQNL
+317 ANITLQNL
-325 YQHESFNRA
+325 YQRESFNRA
-334 WQILGDG
+334 WQILGDE
-341 NVQMQFYRTQQSR
+341 NIQRQFYRSEQSR
-354 DRFNIVYQE
+354 ERFNAVYRE
-363 ANQNEFFNNYWGPIT
+363 ANQDDFFNNYWSQIAK
-378 ELFRRDRR
+378 LFNR
-386 GAISVDNL
+386 GRGDAISVDSL

-400 FDRTRRPVVVIDLSR
+400 LNRTRRPVVVIDLSR
-415 EMATGLFW
+415 EMATELFW

-431 IKRLLDGLTYSAEGA
+431 IKRLLDGLTYSAERA

-552 PHSAFDIASRQ
+552 PHSSFDITSRQ

-573 PLSFAGSPLFLSA
+573 PLSFAGTPLFFSA
-586 FNAPQ
+586 FNTP
-591 EFLET
+591 EELLRV
-596 NNLISATKQ
+596 NGM

>member
-1 MAHRHDSP
+1 M
-9 RPEPDSEKMVVPKAD
+9 EKSMFYERTNLEQL
-24 IPKLLSSTER
+24 ISSSER
-34 IGTIGSPSSTAKLS
+34 IGTIGSPSSTSELS
-48 LDILSTAVD
+48 LDILGTAVE

-66 FDFNQDGKSH
+66 FRFSQDGKPH

-101 RQRGRVNPVSGLQD
+101 RQRGQVNPVSGQQD
-115 THLGDMTV
+115 THLGQMTV
-123 SAVFADAGGGF
+123 SAVFSDNGNRF

-143 PTGTFIHLADDE
+143 ATGTSIHLATDE
-155 ILKGL
+155 ILDRL
-160 LQQYQDEIFYLGHVY
+160 LELYRDEIFYLGHVY

-198 YHIGIFGKTGS
+198 YHLGIFGKTGS

-215 KMSLLAYARYSD
+215 KMILLAYARYPD

-233 DPQGEFSKDVRGEL
+233 DPQGEFSKDARGEM
-247 RPEGFPLNLSS
+247 RAEGFPLNLSS
-258 VLSQLNKEVIIR
+258 VLSLLNKEVVIR
-270 SVRDLVLDTWDLF
+270 SVRDLVLDRWDLF

-317 AHITLQNL
+317 GRVTLENL
-325 YQHESFNRA
+325 YDRQSFNRA

-354 DRFNIVYQE
+354 DRFNTVYQD
-363 ANQNEFFNNYWGPIT
+363 ANRDEFFNNYWGPIT

-400 FDRTRRPVVVIDLSR
+400 LDRSRRPVVVIDLSR
-415 EMATGLFW
+415 EMASGLFW
-423 NDTIQALV
+423 NETIQALV
-431 IKRLLDGLTYSAEGA
+431 IKRLLDGLTYSAERA

-492 YGLGWMFISQTLS
+492 YGLGWLFISQTLS
-505 SLHREIIGQLRIFF
+505 SLHKEIIGQLRIFF

-573 PLSFAGSPLFLSA
+573 PLSFAGTPLFLTVY
-586 FNAPQ
+586 NTPE
-591 EFLET
+591 EFLRV
-596 NNLISATKQ
+596 NRFMR

>member
-1 MAHRHDSP
+1 MSA
-9 RPEPDSEKMVVPKAD
+9 E
-24 IPKLLSSTER
+24 STNIEQLINTSER
-34 IGTIGSPSSTAKLS
+34 IGTIGSPSSTSELS
-48 LDILSTAVD
+48 LDILGTAVG

-66 FDFNQDGKSH
+66 FRFSQDGKPH

-81 ITEVQLKN
+81 ITEVQLRN

-101 RQRGRVNPVSGLQD
+101 RQRGQVNPVSGQQD

-123 SAVFADAGGGF
+123 SAVFSDDGHRF

-143 PTGTFIHLADDE
+143 ATGTPIYLATDP
-155 ILKGL
+155 ILDRL
-160 LQQYQDEIFYLGHVY
+160 LERYRDEIFYLGHVY

-215 KMSLLAYARYSD
+215 KMILLAYARYPD

-233 DPQGEFSKDVRGEL
+233 DPQGEFSKDVRGEV
-247 RPEGFPLNLSS
+247 RAEGFPLDLSNI
-258 VLSQLNKEVIIR
+258 LSHLNKEVVIT
-270 SVRDLVLDTWDLF
+270 SVRNLILDRWDLF
-283 SEILYESPFF
+283 NEILYESPFF

-317 AHITLQNL
+317 ANITLQNL
-325 YQHESFNRA
+325 YQRGSFDRS
-334 WQILGDG
+334 WQILGDS

-378 ELFRRDRR
+378 ELFRRDRS

-394 IQQTFD
+394 IKQAFD
-400 FDRTRRPVVVIDLSR
+400 LDRTRRPVVVIDLSR
-415 EMATGLFW
+415 EMASGLFW

-431 IKRLLDGLTYSAEGA
+431 IKRLLDGLTYSAESA

-477 SVRLSLLDA
+477 SVRISLLDA

-573 PLSFAGSPLFLSA
+573 PLSFAGTPLFLTVY
-586 FNAPQ
+586 NTPE
-591 EFLET
+591 EFLRT
-596 NNLISATKQ
+596 NQLLRGSS

>member
-1 MAHRHDSP
+1 M
-9 RPEPDSEKMVVPKAD
+9 
-24 IPKLLSSTER
+24 SSDRTNIEQLISSSER
-34 IGTIGSPSSTAKLS
+34 IGTIGSPSSTSELS
-48 LDILSTAVD
+48 LDILGTAVT

-66 FDFNQDGKSH
+66 FRFSQDGKPH

-81 ITEVQLKN
+81 ITEVQLRN

-101 RQRGRVNPVSGLQD
+101 RQRGRVSPVSGQQD

-123 SAVFADAGGGF
+123 SAVFSDDGNRF

-143 PTGTFIHLADDE
+143 ATGTFIHLATDQ
-155 ILKGL
+155 ILDKL
-160 LQQYQDEIFYLGHVY
+160 LERYRDEIFYLGYVY

-215 KMSLLAYARYSD
+215 KMTLLAYARYSD

-247 RPEGFPLNLSS
+247 RAEGFPLNLAS
-258 VLSQLNKEVIIR
+258 VLSQLNKEVVIK
-270 SVRDLVLDTWDLF
+270 SVRELVLDRWDLF

-308 EVLAERLQR
+308 EILAERLQR
-317 AHITLQNL
+317 ARITLQNL
-325 YQHESFNRA
+325 YDRASFNRA

-354 DRFNIVYQE
+354 DRFNTVYQE
-363 ANQNEFFNNYWGPIT
+363 ANQDEFFNDYWGPIT
-378 ELFRRDRR
+378 ELFRRNRK
-386 GAISVDNL
+386 GAISVDSL

-400 FDRTRRPVVVIDLSR
+400 LDRTRRPVVVIDLSR

-431 IKRLLDGLTYSAEGA
+431 IKRLLNGLTYSAEDA
-446 YRENRFLNTLV
+446 FRKNKFLNTLV

-467 REKIENEKQE
+467 REKFENEKQE
-477 SVRLSLLDA
+477 SVRISLLDA

-527 TEFMSLKEIVGG
+527 TEFMSLKEIIGG

-563 YAFMTIGPVS
+563 YSFMTIGPVS
-573 PLSFAGSPLFLSA
+573 PLSFAGTPLFLTA
-586 FNAPQ
+586 FNTPE
-591 EFLET
+591 EFLKT
-596 NNLISATKQ
+596 NSLKK